1 MAVASARSPGHPSGT
16 VQSPERY
23 VSRKSPPSGWGS
35 SRQRSTAVAMSIPW
49 LASMSCPTP
58 GRARACR
65 TEDATRRIAAR
76 SFAERSVPSERS
88 LHGDGPAPGG
98 RAPGR
103 PVRADP
109 AATAGGAA
117 AAAAVPLVAALV
129 AGQPVQDQQDQGAGD
144 GADDPRGAEVMDGEG
159 VVFYQVQD
167 EPAEEGPQHAKD
179 DRPQQPDGVAAG
191 DEQARQRPGDES
203 HDQQD
208 DDECQH
214 ARHLPL

>member
-1 MAVASARSPGHPSGT
+1 VRS
-16 VQSPERY
+16 
-23 VSRKSPPSGWGS
+23 
-35 SRQRSTAVAMSIPW
+35 
-49 LASMSCPTP
+49 
-58 GRARACR
+58 
-65 TEDATRRIAAR
+65 
-76 SFAERSVPSERS
+76 
-88 LHGDGPAPGG
+88 
-98 RAPGR
+98 
-103 PVRADP
+103 DP
-109 AATAGGAA
+109 AAAGGAA
-117 AAAAVPLVAALV
+117 PAAAVPLVAALV

-159 VVFYQVQD
+159 VVFDQVQD
-167 EPAEEGPQHAKD
+167 EPAEEGPQHAES